1 MKEFAPVT
9 PGDMPKEGISYRKHP
24 VAKPCREG
32 DPVFLRARSLRS

>member
-9 PGDMPKEGISYRKHP
+9 PRRHAEGGISYRKHP

-32 DPVFLRARSLRS
+32 NRCISEEPDR